1 MLTVLQLEV
10 VIKERFVS
18 PQSMIE
24 PCCLDLT
31 VPPGPPRNLT
41 TSRLG
46 PDHVTLEWKPPAEDG
61 GAKVTGYRVE
71 KCEET
76 SEEWVKVEDV
86 KSYDTVYKVTGLKD
100 GVGYY
105 FSVSAKNQAGYGEPC
120 ETETP
125 VKPKKPEG
133 RYFHSSGKRR
143 SVAL

>member
-1 MLTVLQLEV
+1 M
-10 VIKERFVS
+10 
-18 PQSMIE
+18 
-24 PCCLDLT
+24 
-31 VPPGPPRNLT
+31 
-41 TSRLG
+41 
-46 PDHVTLEWKPPAEDG
+46 TLEWKPPATDG

-76 SEEWVKVEDV
+76 SEEWVRVEDV

-125 VKPKKPEG
+125 VKPQKPEG